1 MGAYRALDVV
11 INDILTAVK
20 PQQQDWVIRFHII
33 DELRKVIESVE
44 SLRGATVEPF
54 GSFVSNLF
62 ARQGDLDISVQLP
75 NGSYISAA
83 GKKRKQAL
91 LGDLLI
97 ALRQK
102 GGWRRLQFI
111 AHARVPIL
119 KIESKHTSISCDI
132 SIDNLH
138 GYIKSKFLFWIS
150 EIDGRFRDMVLL
162 VKEWAKCHDINN
174 PKTGSFNS
182 FALSLLVIFHFQ
194 TCAPAILPP
203 LRDIYPRSAIDDLQ
217 GVRADAER
225 QIAETCA
232 ANIDRFKSSISR
244 PNRSTLSELFI
255 SFLAKFSGLNL
266 KASELGICPYTGQ
279 WEEIRNNMRWM
290 PQTYA
295 LFIEDPFEQP
305 ENTARAVSSRQ
316 LKRISEA
323 FEVTH
328 QRLIS
333 YSQNQTAVL
342 ASLVRPHE
350 VQFLTQTPVRN
361 GSYNGGRL
369 DAMPWNQRALN
380 SPSQMRHQHQRMKN
394 NHQGPAQ
401 SFSRN
406 SAVPKPHHHP
416 SDDSIPQTSTQ
427 QHPKKPQQR
436 WRPRSSKVIVD
447 E

>member
-1 MGAYRALDVV
+1 MGAYRALNFV
-11 INDILTAVK
+11 INDILTAVQ
-20 PQQQDWVIRFHII
+20 PQQQDWVIRAHII

-54 GSFVSNLF
+54 GSYVSNLF
-62 ARQGDLDISVQLP
+62 TRQGDLDISIQLP

-83 GKKRKQAL
+83 GKKLKQAL
-91 LGDLLI
+91 LGDLLK
-97 ALRQK
+97 ALRQT

-119 KIESKHTSISCDI
+119 KIESRYSSISLDI

-174 PKTGSFNS
+174 PKTGTFNS

-203 LRDIYPRSAIDDLQ
+203 LRDIYPRSAVDDLQ

-225 QIAETCA
+225 RIAETCA
-232 ANIDRFKSSISR
+232 ANIARFKSSISR
-244 PNRSTLSELFI
+244 PNQSSLSELFI

-266 KASELGICPYTGQ
+266 KAPELGICPYTGQ
-279 WEEIRNNMRWM
+279 WEEIKNNKRWM

-305 ENTARAVSSRQ
+305 ENTARAVNSRQ
-316 LKRISEA
+316 LKRITEA

-328 QRLIS
+328 QRLTL
-333 YSQNQTAVL
+333 YSQNQPALL
-342 ASLVRPHE
+342 AALVRPNE
-350 VQFLTQTPVRN
+350 VQFLTSMPVMN
-361 GSYNGGRL
+361 GHYNGGRL
-369 DAMPWNQRALN
+369 NMPPWNQRALN
-380 SPSQMRHQHQRMKN
+380 SPSQVHHQHRRVKN

-401 SFSRN
+401 SFAHN
-406 SAVPKPHHHP
+406 SAAPKPHRHP
-416 SDDSIPQTSTQ
+416 PKDSTPQTPSQ
-427 QHPKKPQQR
+427 QHQNKPRQM
-436 WRPRSSKVIVD
+436 WKPRSSRVTVD

>member
-1 MGAYRALDVV
+1 MGAYRALDFV

-62 ARQGDLDISVQLP
+62 TRQGDLDISVQLP

-97 ALRQK
+97 ALREK
-102 GGWRRLQFI
+102 GVWRRLQFI

-119 KIESKHTSISCDI
+119 KIESKDTSISCDI

-203 LRDIYPRSAIDDLQ
+203 LRDIYPHSAIDDLQ

-232 ANIDRFKSSISR
+232 ANIARFKSSISR
-244 PNRSTLSELFI
+244 PNRSSLSELFV
-255 SFLAKFSGLNL
+255 SFFAKFSGLNL
-266 KASELGICPYTGQ
+266 KAPELGICPYTGQ

-328 QRLIS
+328 HWLTS
-333 YSQNQTAVL
+333 YSHNQTTIL
-342 ASLVRPHE
+342 AALVRPHE

-361 GSYNGGRL
+361 GSYKGGRL
-369 DAMPWNQRALN
+369 GLMPWNQRALK
-380 SPSQMRHQHQRMKN
+380 SPSQMQHQHQRTRN

-401 SFSRN
+401 SFAHS
-406 SAVPKPHHHP
+406 SAVTKPHHQP
-416 SDDSIPQTSTQ
+416 SNDSIPQTSTQ
-427 QHPKKPQQR
+427 QHHPSKPQQM
-436 WRPRSSKVIVD
+436 WRPRSS
-447 E
+447 

>member
-1 MGAYRALDVV
+1 MGAYRTLDFV
-11 INDILTAVK
+11 INDILNAVK
-20 PQQQDWVIRFHII
+20 PQQQDWVIRCQII
-33 DELRKVIESVE
+33 DELRRVIESVE

-62 ARQGDLDISVQLP
+62 TRQGDLDISVQLP

-83 GKKRKQAL
+83 GKKLKQAL
-91 LGDLLI
+91 LGDLLK
-97 ALRQK
+97 ALRQT
-102 GGWRRLQFI
+102 GRWRRLQFI

-119 KIESKHTSISCDI
+119 KIESKNSSISCDL

-138 GYIKSKFLFWIS
+138 GYIKSKFLLWIS

-203 LRDIYPRSAIDDLQ
+203 LRDIYPCSAVDDLQ

-225 QIAETCA
+225 RIAETCA
-232 ANIDRFKSSISR
+232 ANIARFKSSISK
-244 PNRSTLSELFI
+244 PNQSSLSELFI
-255 SFLAKFSGLNL
+255 SFLAK
-266 KASELGICPYTGQ
+266 
-279 WEEIRNNMRWM
+279 
-290 PQTYA
+290 
-295 LFIEDPFEQP
+295 IEDPFEQP

-323 FEVTH
+323 FEITH
-328 QRLIS
+328 HRLTS
-333 YSQNQTAVL
+333 NSQNRSAVL
-342 ASLVRPHE
+342 AALVRPHE
-350 VQFLTQTPVRN
+350 VQFLTRTPVTN

-369 DAMPWNQRALN
+369 NNTSWNQRALT
-380 SPSQMRHQHQRMKN
+380 SPSPVQNQHRRVKN
-394 NHQGPAQ
+394 NHQGPAP
-401 SFSRN
+401 SFAHN

-416 SDDSIPQTSTQ
+416 SKDSTRQTPSQ
-427 QHPKKPQQR
+427 QHQNKPRQM
-436 WRPRSSKVIVD
+436 WKPRPSREIVD

>member
-1 MGAYRALDVV
+1 MGAYRTLDFV
-11 INDILTAVK
+11 INDILNAVN
-20 PQQQDWVIRFHII
+20 PQQQDWVIRCQII
-33 DELRKVIESVE
+33 DELRRVIESVE

-62 ARQGDLDISVQLP
+62 TRQGDLDISVQLP

-83 GKKRKQAL
+83 GKKLKQAL
-91 LGDLLI
+91 LGDLLK
-97 ALRQK
+97 ALRQT
-102 GGWRRLQFI
+102 GRWRRLQFI

-119 KIESKHTSISCDI
+119 KIESKNSSISCDI

-138 GYIKSKFLFWIS
+138 GYIKSKFLLWIS

-203 LRDIYPRSAIDDLQ
+203 LRDIYPCSAVDDLQ

-225 QIAETCA
+225 RIAETCA
-232 ANIDRFKSSISR
+232 ANIARFKSSISK
-244 PNRSTLSELFI
+244 PNQSSLSELFI

-266 KASELGICPYTGQ
+266 KAPELGICPYTGQ
-279 WEEIRNNMRWM
+279 WEEIKNNMRWM

-323 FEVTH
+323 FEITH
-328 QRLIS
+328 HRLTS
-333 YSQNQTAVL
+333 NSQNRSAVL
-342 ASLVRPHE
+342 AALVRPHE
-350 VQFLTQTPVRN
+350 VQFLTRTPVTN

-369 DAMPWNQRALN
+369 NNTSWNQRALT
-380 SPSQMRHQHQRMKN
+380 SPSPVQNQHRRVKN
-394 NHQGPAQ
+394 NHQGPAP
-401 SFSRN
+401 SFAHN

-416 SDDSIPQTSTQ
+416 SKDSTRQTPSQ
-427 QHPKKPQQR
+427 QHQNKPRQM
-436 WRPRSSKVIVD
+436 WKPRPSREIVD